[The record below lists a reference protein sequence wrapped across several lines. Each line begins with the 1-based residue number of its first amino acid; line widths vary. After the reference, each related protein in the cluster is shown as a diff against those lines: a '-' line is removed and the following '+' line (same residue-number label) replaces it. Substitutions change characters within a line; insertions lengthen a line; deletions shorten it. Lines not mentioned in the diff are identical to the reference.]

1 MDLKTLDRIPYT
13 TSKGFFL
20 MKFFMTLLL
29 SVSALLNAESFFVL
43 NNIKKVYPVIEI
55 QTDKID
61 QSYKTEIRDTMDE
74 TLKELGIDSSGYDPR
89 SLALIV
95 YHAYAG
101 ETLMIQTELI
111 IGEELRRLDDGE
123 KVFGLTYQDREH
135 FAVRDINDTES
146 IQEGVEDSVDAI
158 LSRFAEQYR
167 DDNKLKPKMTHTG
180 DQSFAQMMRYETDYQ
195 TALQKAKKTGKNLM
209 LVLTTNY
216 CPWCRKFE
224 TNVLQKEEV
233 NRAVHEKYVPVV
245 LNRDEKQFPAKF
257 TSTFTPVI
265 YFIDATDEKVLHK
278 VTGYSQRE
286 EFLHLLK

>member
-1 MDLKTLDRIPYT
+1 
-13 TSKGFFL
+13 

-29 SVSALLNAESFFVL
+29 SLSALLNAESFFVL

-61 QSYKTEIRDTMDE
+61 QSYKTTIRSTMDE
-74 TLKELGIDSSGYDPR
+74 TLRELGIDSSGYDPR
-89 SLALIV
+89 SLALLV
-95 YHAYAG
+95 SHSYAG
-101 ETLMIQTELI
+101 ETLLIHTELV

-135 FAVRDINDTES
+135 FAVADINDTES
-146 IQEGVEDSVDAI
+146 INEGVEDSIDNL
-158 LSRFAEQYR
+158 LSRFADQYR
-167 DDNKLKPKMTHTG
+167 DDNRLKPRVNHTG
-180 DQSFAQMMRYETDYQ
+180 DQSFAALMGYETDYRI
-195 TALQKAKKTGKNLM
+195 AMQKAKKTGKNLM

-233 NRAVHEKYVPVV
+233 NRAVHEKYIPVI
-245 LNRDEKQFPAKF
+245 LNRDEKKFPEKF

-265 YFIDATDEKVLHK
+265 YFIDASDEKILHQ

-286 EFLHLLK
+286 EFLYLLK

>member
-1 MDLKTLDRIPYT
+1 
-13 TSKGFFL
+13 
-20 MKFFMTLLL
+20 MKFLLALLL
-29 SVSALLNAESFFVL
+29 SFSALLNAESFFVL

-61 QSYKTEIRDTMDE
+61 QSYKSTIRSTMEE
-74 TLKELGIDSSGYDPR
+74 TLKELGIDTSGYDPR

-95 YHAYAG
+95 YHSYAG

-111 IGEELRRLDDGE
+111 IGEEVRRLDDGE

-135 FAVRDINDTES
+135 FAVRDINDIES
-146 IQEGVEDSVDAI
+146 IEEGVEDSVDAI

-167 DDNKLKPKMTHTG
+167 DDNKLKPKMSHTG
-180 DQSFAQMMRYETDYQ
+180 DQSFAQMMTYETDYQ
-195 TALQKAKKTGKNLM
+195 AALQKAKKTGKNLM
-209 LVLTTNY
+209 LVLTTSY

-233 NRAVHEKYVPVV
+233 NRAVHAKYVPVL
-245 LNRDEKQFPAKF
+245 LNRDEKKFPEKF

-265 YFIDATDEKVLHK
+265 YFIDATNEKILHK

-286 EFLHLLK
+286 EFLYLLK